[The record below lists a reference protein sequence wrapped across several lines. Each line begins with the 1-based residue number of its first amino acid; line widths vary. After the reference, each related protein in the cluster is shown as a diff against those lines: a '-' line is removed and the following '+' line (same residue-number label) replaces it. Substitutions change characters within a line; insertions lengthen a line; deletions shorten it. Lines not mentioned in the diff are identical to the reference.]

1 VHLQVV
7 RQAFITDMK
16 QVPEIE
22 ALLLTKSQEFSA
34 LAVGVQPGRA
44 RNLLDKYIMETHRK
58 ADRASFRLSA
68 QAQRSADYVLNL
80 MLTELRDTATST
92 AARRS
97 FLSDADRVAAVR
109 ADVVKDVF
117 GELTGAGFI
126 SGFIGRD
133 LCDAAKRALI
143 RSAPRNSAKKRTA
156 TAASAD
162 QQQQQQDKAVDDRQ
176 QLIGELYKATRR
188 TVIKVGEKAQELL
201 DADAAIA
208 AARSSSSTMEVDS
221 EFTTHQAA
229 ADRKSELTAYNAF
242 LTVSKYNRPCTPSS

>member
-1 VHLQVV
+1 
-7 RQAFITDMK
+7 
-16 QVPEIE
+16 VPEIE
-22 ALLLTKSQEFSA
+22 ALLLTESQEFSA
-34 LAVGVQPGRA
+34 LAVGLQPGRA

-58 ADRASFRLSA
+58 ADRASFRLSE

-80 MLTELRDTATST
+80 MLTELRDTAAST
-92 AARRS
+92 AARHS
-97 FLSDADRVAAVR
+97 FLSNAERVAAVR

-117 GELTGAGFI
+117 GELTGEGFI

-143 RSAPRNSAKKRTA
+143 RSAPRRSTKRRTAAAAAVAATA
-156 TAASAD
+156 TAASTAAD
-162 QQQQQQDKAVDDRQ
+162 QAVDDR

-201 DADAAIA
+201 DADAAVA
-208 AARSSSSTMEVDS
+208 AAAAASISSSSSTMEVDS
-221 EFTTHQAA
+221 GSTTDQDA

-242 LTVSKYNRPCTPSS
+242 LTVSICVTP

>member
-1 VHLQVV
+1 
-7 RQAFITDMK
+7 
-16 QVPEIE
+16 VPEIE
-22 ALLLTKSQEFSA
+22 ALLLTESQEFSA
-34 LAVGVQPGRA
+34 LAVGLQPGKT

-58 ADRASFRLSA
+58 ADRASFRLSE

-80 MLTELRDTATST
+80 MLTELRDTAAST
-92 AARRS
+92 AARHS
-97 FLSDADRVAAVR
+97 FLCNAERVAAVR

-117 GELTGAGFI
+117 GELTGEGFI

-143 RSAPRNSAKKRTA
+143 RSAPRRSTKRRTTAATAAAATA
-156 TAASAD
+156 TAASPAAD
-162 QQQQQQDKAVDDRQ
+162 QAVDDRQ

-188 TVIKVGEKAQELL
+188 TVLKIGEKAQELL

-208 AARSSSSTMEVDS
+208 AAAAAAASSSGSSIMEVDS
-221 EFTTHQAA
+221 EFTTDQAA

-242 LTVSKYNRPCTPSS
+242 LSVSISITEVFDVF